1 MPKIVDEA
9 ERKARIA
16 EAVWVIAAKR
26 GLHAATVRAV
36 AAQCDLSVGAIRH
49 SFESQAQLQQYAM
62 ALLVEQAKARIDN
75 VAQGDAG
82 KGTEQG
88 TECSESKNAA
98 KNESE
103 AQPGTQAETAT
114 GSPTDAA
121 AATPSLVEAIALL
134 LEQLLPLDEERLHEA
149 RAWAMFSAEA
159 LSDEA
164 LRAFASEMGALM
176 ERFCRDC
183 LMCLSKSRPR
193 RDDAQ
198 LQPEEEAAQLRAL
211 LDGLTL
217 RLLTDPTPENDTAA
231 RRALRLYL
239 ERL

>member
-1 MPKIVDEA
+1 MPKIVNEA

-36 AAQCDLSVGAIRH
+36 AAQCDLSVGAIQH

-134 LEQLLPLDEERLHEA
+134 LEQLREA

-159 LSDEA
+159 LSDET

-183 LMCLSKSRPR
+183 LMHLSKYRPR